1 MTDQQARA
9 LLSRVFH
16 ALFDPAAT
24 AEEVGTR
31 FSLDYR
37 QIADGREIDRAGF
50 IDHVRLL
57 KDVVQSG
64 SVTLETVIASGPTI
78 ASLHVVNV
86 RKKTGEAVQMK
97 VHAFFEIE
105 HGLIRR
111 TEELTHMMVGGQTD
125 RDLGSRTSG

>member
-9 LLSRVFH
+9 LLSRVFG

-24 AEEVGTR
+24 AEDVGAFFTP
-31 FSLDYR
+31 DYR
-37 QIADGREIDRAGF
+37 QIADGKEIDRAGF
-50 IDHVRLL
+50 IDHVRVL

-64 SVTLETVIASGPTI
+64 SVTLETVIASGSKV
-78 ASLHVVNV
+78 ASMHVVNV

-97 VHAFFEIE
+97 VHAFFAVE

-111 TEELTHMMVGGQTD
+111 TEELCHMVAGGEAD